1 MRKLLLPVLILT
13 LSSVHAQTS
22 KVTIAEVKT
31 IPWID
36 PRPPH
41 MKGIINIMILSNN
54 DTLHVGSVLVL
65 GKGTLPNGDFDY
77 IATRSNTPQAKLKR
91 TTTLKEL
98 KIIELNRK
106 GDEKYGYRYYIK
118 VDGGYLVQLE
128 NAIATGEIV
137 LSH

>member
-1 MRKLLLPVLILT
+1 MRKFLLPVLILT

-22 KVTIAEVKT
+22 RVTIAEVKT
-31 IPWID
+31 VPWID

-41 MKGIINIMILSNN
+41 MKGIINIMILSNS
-54 DTLHVGSVLVL
+54 DTLHVGSMLPL

-91 TTTLKEL
+91 TTTLKEM

-106 GDEKYGYRYYIK
+106 GDDKYGYRYYIK
-118 VDGGYLVQLE
+118 AEGGYLVQLE
-128 NAIATGEIV
+128 NAIATGEII
-137 LSH
+137 LK